1 MNKRESFSGKLG
13 FVLSCIGSAIG
24 LGNIWMFSWR
34 LGEYGGAAFLV
45 PYLFFVFVLGSIG
58 LMGEFSLGRCK
69 KKGSYSGIKE
79 ILEKK
84 NIPFKNLISTIPTIG
99 LLGILIFYSIVVGW
113 ILRYFYGAFVGDFNT
128 VNITDYF
135 NNFVGTSSSIIWH
148 GLAVFITLVI
158 VSLGITKGIEK
169 LNKVTMPAL
178 FGIFILLMI
187 RSLTLDGAMEG
198 VKYLLI
204 PDWSY
209 LLKPITWIMALGQA
223 FFSVSLTGS
232 ALVVYGSY
240 LKDDV
245 DIPSSALHII
255 IFDTLSALLA
265 AFIIIPAAFAF
276 GLAPDAGPS
285 LLFITVPAIFK
296 SMAFGQIF
304 GVLFFLSILFAS
316 ISSAINMMEAP
327 AEALMNRFNLTR
339 FKSVL
344 IIGLVAF
351 IAGIPLDLNMNSFG
365 KFSDFITIYLS
376 PLGAVIAGIV
386 FFWVYGIDNA
396 REEINKGAKQP
407 LGKWF
412 NPLGKYFFTFVS
424 IIVLIL
430 GIVYNGIG

>member
-45 PYLFFVFVLGSIG
+45 PYLLFVFLLGSIG
-58 LMGEFSLGRCK
+58 LIGEFSLGRCM

-84 NIPFKNLISTIPTIG
+84 NIPFKNIISTIPTIG

-113 ILRYFYGAFVGDFNT
+113 ILRYFYGALVGDFKT
-128 VNITDYF
+128 VNIPDYF
-135 NNFVGTSSSIIWH
+135 NNFAGTSSSIIWH
-148 GLAVFITLVI
+148 GLAIFITLAI
-158 VSLGITKGIEK
+158 VSFGITKGIEK
-169 LNKVTMPAL
+169 LNKVIMPAL

-187 RSLTLDGAMEG
+187 RSLTLEGAMEG

-223 FFSVSLTGS
+223 FFTVSLTGS

-276 GLAPDAGPS
+276 GLDPSAGPS

-296 SMAFGQIF
+296 SMAFGQF
-304 GVLFFLSILFAS
+304 FSVLFFLSIIFAS

-327 AEALMNRFNLTR
+327 AEALMNRFNLSR

-344 IIGLVAF
+344 IIGLIAF
-351 IAGIPLDLNMNSFG
+351 IAGIPLDLSMNSFG
-365 KFSDFITIYLS
+365 KFSDFITIYIS

-386 FFWVYGIDNA
+386 FYWVYGSDNA
-396 REEINKGAKQP
+396 ISEINKGAKYL

-412 NPLGKYFFTFVS
+412 HPLGKYFFTFVS

-430 GIVYNGIG
+430 GILYNGIG